1 MTLVV
6 AAGFGLVVAVIGAF
20 WQSAQV
26 SVGSV
31 LVPTGLL
38 GALLITWAG
47 ARVVSSLTPGRSAA
61 VAVALGWTAG
71 AVALSWARGAGDV
84 VVPGT
89 WYGYLYLGGG
99 LAIVSTVAILAA
111 PLLPVASERSTV
123 GR

>member
-31 LVPTGLL
+31 RLPTGLL

-47 ARVVSSLTPGRSAA
+47 AKVVSSLTPGRSAA
-61 VAVALGWTAG
+61 VAVALGWIAG
-71 AVALSWARGAGDV
+71 TVALTLSRGAGDI

-111 PLLPVASERSTV
+111 PLLPVASERSAAD
-123 GR
+123 R